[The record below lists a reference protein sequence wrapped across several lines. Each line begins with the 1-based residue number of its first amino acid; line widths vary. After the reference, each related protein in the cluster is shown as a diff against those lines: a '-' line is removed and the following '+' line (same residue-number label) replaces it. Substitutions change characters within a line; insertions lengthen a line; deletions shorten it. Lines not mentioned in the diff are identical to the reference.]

1 MTTPMM
7 KSGRS
12 CSEWVSDTVP
22 NRLMCWISCSDV
34 CVTFYRLVYRDRATI
49 NTIRRR
55 QSTRQSSTVVATKS
69 QKKGGQTSKWGNN
82 VIFIN
87 CHGLA
92 LLVGPLEEARRVV
105 LLLGGVVLGV
115 ENGRH
120 FKNFYSATKQSTCF
134 NTTIKQLTSIETL
147 YIKKCH
153 NMTSH
158 QNPTVNTTF
167 LLLMASHFSYCFSS

>member
-12 CSEWVSDTVP
+12 CSEWVSNTVP

-55 QSTRQSSTVVATKS
+55 RSTRQSSTVVATKS
-69 QKKGGQTSKWGNN
+69 QKRVDKPQNGATMS
-82 VIFIN
+82 FFTN

-92 LLVGPLEEARRVV
+92 LLVGSLGEARRVV
-105 LLLGGVVLGV
+105 LLLGG
-115 ENGRH
+115 
-120 FKNFYSATKQSTCF
+120 STGC
-134 NTTIKQLTSIETL
+134 
-147 YIKKCH
+147 
-153 NMTSH
+153 
-158 QNPTVNTTF
+158 
-167 LLLMASHFSYCFSS
+167 